1 MGHGA
6 GDYYEEDYIYG
17 KESFYDENDYNSVE
31 CSEEDKWEQTGHVLA
46 QLLSSLQV
54 DFTSAK
60 LSAKGIFLDLNQ
72 VNATKVPPPGRLLIE
87 TQDLVP
93 LFILEVQVQAVS
105 HLKL

>member
-1 MGHGA
+1 M
-6 GDYYEEDYIYG
+6 
-17 KESFYDENDYNSVE
+17 
-31 CSEEDKWEQTGHVLA
+31 LA

-93 LFILEVQVQAVS
+93 LFILVVQVQVVS
-105 HLKL
+105 LLRL